1 MNALQKQLFTMKKRK
16 RTEKSKYRHK
26 TTGDHCTCAAYVAE
40 IMCIRNA
47 EYKNVGHLPY
57 KFWNKKPWDWTFKRQ
72 MFAANKIIET
82 YGEEAL
88 VKAVHSNELKGI
100 FSLNHRKVLQ
110 VVNKYAIIVEDQ
122 LSKKQKIDH
131 SENAS
136 KRKKNFGR
144 RSKLDKLRRLE
155 QDGQEETK

>member
-1 MNALQKQLFTMKKRK
+1 MSVLKKPLSIMKKRK
-16 RTEKSKYRHK
+16 RTEKSKYKHQ
-26 TTGDHCTCAAYVAE
+26 TTGDYCTCAAYVAE

-47 EYKNVGHLPY
+47 EYKNVGHLSY
-57 KFWNKKPWDWTFKRQ
+57 KFWSKKPWDWTFKRQ
-72 MFAANKIIET
+72 MFAANKIIES

-88 VKAVHSNELKGI
+88 VKAVHSSDLKSV
-100 FSLNHRKVLQ
+100 FSLNHKKVLQ
-110 VVNKYAIIVEDQ
+110 VVSRYAIILKEQ
-122 LSKKQKIDH
+122 LNKKQNIEH

-155 QDGQEETK
+155 QDGQEEA

>member
-1 MNALQKQLFTMKKRK
+1 
-16 RTEKSKYRHK
+16 
-26 TTGDHCTCAAYVAE
+26 
-40 IMCIRNA
+40 
-47 EYKNVGHLPY
+47 
-57 KFWNKKPWDWTFKRQ
+57 

-88 VKAVHSNELKGI
+88 VKAVHSKDLKGI

-110 VVNKYAIIVEDQ
+110 VVNKYAIIVKEQ
-122 LSKKQKIDH
+122 LNKKQNIEH

-155 QDGQEETK
+155 QDGQEEA